1 MPILEYIGE
10 CQTCNIEPEIRKNL
24 CTVCMT
30 QKIVKGKWKIVILWL
45 LRDKTLRF
53 SQIRKSIPKVTQT
66 YLSNQLRALEDDK
79 LIIRKSYNQVPPKVE
94 YSLSST
100 GIKFISVLDQMNVWG
115 MDYMQEHVLPIMES
129 ESVEQPSSES

>member
-30 QKIVKGKWKIVILWL
+30 QKIMKGKWKIVILWL

-53 SQIRKSIPKVTQT
+53 SKIRKSIPKVTQT
-66 YLSNQLRALEDDK
+66 YLSNQLRALEHDK

-115 MDYMQEHVLPIMES
+115 MDYMQEHVLPIMERES
-129 ESVEQPSSES
+129 E